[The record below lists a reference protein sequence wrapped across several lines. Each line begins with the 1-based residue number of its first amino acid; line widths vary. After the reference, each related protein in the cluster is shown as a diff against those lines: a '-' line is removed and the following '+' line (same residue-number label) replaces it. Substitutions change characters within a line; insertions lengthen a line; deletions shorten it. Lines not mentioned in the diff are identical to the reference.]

1 MRTIYTCFPEGRH
14 KALSV
19 SYDDGKIA
27 DRRFVSILNAF
38 GIKGTFHL
46 NGGFLGRPGI
56 VTEQEAA
63 SLYAGHE
70 VSAHTFTHPTIQRC
84 PREQVALQILEDRQ
98 RLEEIVGYTVR
109 GLSFPNG
116 SYDREIVSMLPSL
129 GIEYART
136 VETTGAFHM
145 PDLDGV
151 LTLKTTCHH
160 NRNLLENARTFL
172 ELTKRQYLYWF
183 SVWGHSY
190 EFDNDRN
197 WDLVESFCRMTG
209 GRDEIWYTTVIG
221 MIDYLKAARA
231 VRVAVSGAFA
241 ENPSARPV
249 WLSVDDRIVELPPG
263 GKVVL

>member
-1 MRTIYTCFPEGRH
+1 MKTIYTCFPEGRH
-14 KALSV
+14 KALSL
-19 SYDDGKIA
+19 SYDDGKTA
-27 DRRFVSILNAF
+27 DRRLVEILNTS

-56 VTEQEAA
+56 VSEQEV
-63 SLYAGHE
+63 SVLYAGHE

-84 PREQVALQILEDRQ
+84 PREQVALQILEDRK

-109 GLSFPNG
+109 GLSYPNG

-129 GIEYART
+129 GVEYARL
-136 VETTGAFHM
+136 VETTGAFHLR
-145 PDLDGV
+145 DDFLAW
-151 LTLKTTCHH
+151 KTTCHH
-160 NRNLLENARTFL
+160 NQNLLENARKFL
-172 ELTKRQYLYWF
+172 ELTKRQHLYWF
-183 SVWGHSY
+183 TVWGHSY

-197 WDLVESFCRMTG
+197 WDLIESFCRLTG

-221 MIDYLKAARA
+221 MVDYLKAARG

-249 WLSVDDRIVELPPG
+249 WLSIDDRIVEIPG
-263 GKVVL
+263 GGSVTL